1 MVVRLP
7 FGKTWALQPCSQSEI
22 LTSTLF
28 VIIQANLYERIIDDV
43 IQESRQDFED
53 SGIDEQTLLD
63 LRNIWKEKLSKTNV
77 AKFSWDKKR
86 EEEEAK
92 EKALEAQEQ
101 ALETSTS
108 IGAPSVGMNGTSD
121 TNEYAIKAEEAK
133 TAPQTQNIGVNTT
146 SKPDENGT
154 ANLETHNIIL
164 PGGGAAGLGQ
174 TDGSLPTEI
183 EITIDDVPPN
193 LRRKLAEQKKKA
205 RKHKKRSLLG
215 TASQADGANDEQS
228 DDSADDSDLG
238 SDLGIDSDEINSDL
252 DDPESDDIN
261 SDEDNDNPEANIMLC
276 LYDRV
281 QRVRNRWKCNLKDGI
296 ANIDGQDY
304 AFQKA
309 TGDSEW

>member
-1 MVVRLP
+1 M
-7 FGKTWALQPCSQSEI
+7 I
-22 LTSTLF
+22 L
-28 VIIQANLYERIIDDV
+28 QANLYERIIDDV

-63 LRNIWKEKLSKTNV
+63 LRNIWKEKLSKTSV

-101 ALETSTS
+101 ALETNSSTGTGSVNINGAHNGDEYSVKPEQVQNMPQTENGGAAMPSETPANGTTS
-108 IGAPSVGMNGTSD
+108 IN
-121 TNEYAIKAEEAK
+121 
-133 TAPQTQNIGVNTT
+133 TQ
-146 SKPDENGT
+146 
-154 ANLETHNIIL
+154 NIIL
-164 PGGGAAGLGQ
+164 PGGGAPSLGQ
-174 TDGSLPTEI
+174 TDGSLPEEI
-183 EITIDDVPPN
+183 EITMDEIPAS
-193 LRRKLAEQKKKA
+193 LRRKLVEQRQKS
-205 RKHKKRSLLG
+205 RKHRKRG
-215 TASQADGANDEQS
+215 TVRAASQADGANDEPS
-228 DDSADDSDLG
+228 DGSDDDSDLG